1 MTPFRRFVFS
11 SLMATLLIVGVPVS
25 VSAQLG
31 TPAYTFSA
39 GTVIRSA
46 DVNSLFSTIYSNACN
61 RTGCV
66 LTGTMTTL
74 ALLPTTDNASDI
86 GSAALSYKDAWFDG
100 TVTIASL
107 VVATITPTTI
117 TCTGCIGATQL
128 AATSVSAA
136 SYGGANSIATFT
148 VDADGRLTAAGTATP
163 QIPIASGVTGLGTG
177 VATALAVNVGS
188 AGAPVLFDG
197 AGGTPSALV
206 LTNATGLPAASVLA
220 GTFGTGAYTFDTG
233 VVSTVTTGSVFTRS
247 GASTNGFYVRMANTG
262 GDSFFGVENSAGNAI
277 INGTAYATYVY
288 ANGTTPIQ
296 LANST
301 GILATFNGTGT
312 TLAGLLTVSGGITND
327 GKLIQATSSTVS
339 NPGDSGYNSTNGTYV
354 YSKAGTGGDFVL
366 YNADGYQSILVSV
379 DSDLQLYSRNTLA
392 LTLGVSQAATFTG
405 AITVS
410 STSTAA
416 VNIAGAL
423 NVGGQSSSIA
433 AGDISA
439 ARSATSGYIN
449 MGTDGGVYFG
459 RTAGAVVLGGASF
472 AWGSGSAITSSDS
485 VALLAGATFTGAIT
499 APASSSFT
507 TDLKVLG
514 AEAGAATLYLWADE
528 GDDAAD
534 KFSLVS
540 NTSNTF
546 QLMGSNGSYD
556 HLTIT
561 DLGSNGGTQLEVGD
575 VSGARQVKI
584 VSAVTSGSDILTGY
598 INVPG
603 GSPLAGTA
611 SGAYIYL
618 NSTPGGAGRPGF
630 LAVETSGGTAYSIFA
645 DTAGDARIFAGT
657 APLDGSGTVIGTQTS
672 TLATKVLTHRDISP
686 TAALTTILGTEVRSF
701 TYKSGSYSNTEF
713 QGIIADWSPA
723 FAMDRG
729 QSFNPVS
736 AFGYTVQA
744 FKAQQA
750 QIDALA
756 AELAILKGHR
766 Q

>member
-1 MTPFRRFVFS
+1 M
-11 SLMATLLIVGVPVS
+11 
-25 VSAQLG
+25 
-31 TPAYTFSA
+31 
-39 GTVIRSA
+39 
-46 DVNSLFSTIYSNACN
+46 
-61 RTGCV
+61 
-66 LTGTMTTL
+66 
-74 ALLPTTDNASDI
+74 
-86 GSAALSYKDAWFDG
+86 
-100 TVTIASL
+100 
-107 VVATITPTTI
+107 
-117 TCTGCIGATQL
+117 
-128 AATSVSAA
+128 
-136 SYGGANSIATFT
+136 
-148 VDADGRLTAAGTATP
+148 
-163 QIPIASGVTGLGTG
+163 
-177 VATALAVNVGS
+177 
-188 AGAPVLFDG
+188 LFDG

-534 KFSLVS
+534 KHYL
-540 NTSNTF
+540 TSSSGVLQWGVDATGYVNWSPASASSGP
-546 QLMGSNGSYD
+546 QMS
-556 HLTIT
+556 I
-561 DLGSNGGTQLEVGD
+561 
-575 VSGARQVKI
+575 VSGAWGTGNVVGSGIEIGRN
-584 VSAVTSGSDILTGY
+584 SSGSMAAGWLKMWGLSNGY
-598 INVPG
+598 WMWVDA
-603 GSPLAGTA
+603 AGDFR
-611 SGAYIYL
+611 I
-618 NSTPGGAGRPGF
+618 STGGAP
-630 LAVETSGGTAYSIFA
+630 EENGTPS
-645 DTAGDARIFAGT
+645 DT
-657 APLDGSGTVIGTQTS
+657 SGTVVGTQTS
-672 TLATKVLTHRDISP
+672 MRSTKNIYGTYTDNASSLSLILATPLYD
-686 TAALTTILGTEVRSF
+686 F
-701 TYKSGSYSNTEF
+701 DYKSGALNHQRF
-713 QGIIADWSPA
+713 IGITTDDSPA
-723 FAMDRG
+723 FGMDLGR
-729 QSFNPVS
+729 SFNPVS
-736 AFGYTVQA
+736 AFGHTVA
-744 FKAQQA
+744 AIKERERR
-750 QIDALA
+750 LA
-756 AELAILKGHR
+756 AAESELASIR
-766 Q
+766 NQ